1 MALLAG
7 LVLTA
12 CKGSLDQSLVTG
24 GTQAEYRASVDPLI
38 LKFSKHELEAFN
50 WAVANF
56 DLAKLHSKYPGA
68 SPRKIIRGQ
77 VHEVLATYPEKIKAL
92 EASVAAE
99 APLRAE
105 LRKIISSDA
114 EFGIEENFFGLK
126 KSEERRG
133 GKECVSTCRSRWWP

>member
-1 MALLAG
+1 MFFFFFYCDGYHRDLHG
-7 LVLTA
+7 LTH
-12 CKGSLDQSLVTG
+12 SFPTRRS
-24 GTQAEYRASVDPLI
+24 S
-38 LKFSKHELEAFN
+38 
-50 WAVANF
+50 
-56 DLAKLHSKYPGA
+56 DLA

-114 EFGIEENFFGLK
+114 EFGIEENFFGLQPFIRVNIRK
-126 KSEERRG
+126 DRKSTRLN
-133 GKECVSTCRSRWWP
+133 SSH